1 MTALN
6 LCVAQGLNLVTKR
19 VAEDLVKA
27 SVSSVRTLFPRSE
40 ILSQQRVHA
49 RLKLQEIIKVKFVS
63 NEHKDKVLI
72 YLFSSCM
79 SSRGDFAVW
88 DYG

>member
-40 ILSQQRVHA
+40 ILSQQIVHA

-63 NEHKDKVLI
+63 NEHKVLI

-79 SSRGDFAVW
+79 SSRGVSAVW